1 MRKEKIEMKMH
12 RSFGFSRIDTLV
24 FAAVTASGLFLL
36 GCEKMPASRSATM
49 PEPATVAMPKIGLC
63 TSVDNTDKIKAAGYD
78 YVEEGVQKFLVPLEA
93 DEKFAPNLKKALAA
107 PLPVYSYAGFLPGDL
122 TCVGPEAK
130 HDKILAYART
140 AFARAQQVGSTIIV
154 FGSGKARRVPEG
166 FSVEAATAQF
176 VELLKRMGPIAAE
189 YGITIVIEP
198 LNKKECNFI
207 NTVAE
212 GTDIARRVNH
222 PNICVLA
229 DIYHMALEEEG
240 PESIV
245 AAGPLLRHVHIAEK
259 EGRARPGTAPYD
271 FVPYFAALKQIG
283 YSGGI
288 SFECRWKNMDEEMA
302 PALAYVKEQLDT
314 AWTKP
319 AL

>member
-1 MRKEKIEMKMH
+1 MKMQG
-12 RSFGFSRIDTLV
+12 SLGFGRIIPLLLAAIASAGVILV
-24 FAAVTASGLFLL
+24 
-36 GCEKMPASRSATM
+36 GCEKAAS
-49 PEPATVAMPKIGLC
+49 PQPATTPESAAVLMPKIGLC
-63 TSVDNTDKIKAAGYD
+63 TSVDNADKIKAAGYD
-78 YVEEGVQKFLVPLEA
+78 YVEGGVQNFLVPLEA

-166 FSVEAATAQF
+166 FSVEAATAQY

-189 YGITIVIEP
+189 YGITVVIEP
-198 LNKKECNFI
+198 LNKKECNLV
-207 NTVAE
+207 NTVRK
-212 GTDIARRVNH
+212 GTEIARAVNH

-229 DIYHMALEEEG
+229 DIYHMAMEEEG
-240 PESIV
+240 AESIV
-245 AAGPLLRHVHIAEK
+245 EAGPLLRHVHLAEK

-271 FVPYFAALKQIG
+271 FVPYFAALKKIG
-283 YSGGI
+283 YTGGI
-288 SFECRWKNMDEEMA
+288 SFECRWKNVDEEMA
-302 PALAYVKEQLDT
+302 PALAYVKEQLNT
-314 AWTKP
+314 AWAKP
-319 AL
+319 ALQ